1 MNTVLIVEDGDEYF
15 DNLTRFVPGP
25 RYLQAHGAARAL
37 ELLHSEHV
45 DLVYL
50 DMRFD
55 RLPREALVGDVERA
69 IREQGGA
76 ERAWRHLANHQ
87 GLYILQ
93 TLRDQGYA
101 ALPVILAYDFSREP
115 ERFEHLSRR
124 HPSLTW
130 VPDAISPDEIRAR
143 IDRLLATRT

>member
-1 MNTVLIVEDGDEYF
+1 MQAVLIVEDGNEYYE
-15 DNLTRFVPGP
+15 NLTRFVGGP
-25 RYLQAHGAARAL
+25 RYLQAHGAGPAL
-37 ELLHSEHV
+37 EALSRESIG
-45 DLVYL
+45 LVYL

-93 TLRDQGYA
+93 ALREHGYA
-101 ALPVILAYDFSREP
+101 ELPVILAYDFSREP

-143 IDRLLATRT
+143 IERLLSAR